1 MKNIHLLLVSALVAN
16 EVCLPG
22 CVGRDSYLAWNANAQ
37 LKLNNKPI
45 VQYLQRPASM
55 TGQILKREFHFNC
68 AEAVA
73 VVVLISIMRSSG
85 ESGPLLAVKD
95 FPSSSPN

>member
-1 MKNIHLLLVSALVAN
+1 MSV
-16 EVCLPG
+16 
-22 CVGRDSYLAWNANAQ
+22 R
-37 LKLNNKPI
+37 
-45 VQYLQRPASM
+45 QRPASM
-55 TGQILKREFHFNC
+55 TGQILKLEFHFNC

-73 VVVLISIMRSSG
+73 VMGVLISIMRSSG

>member
-1 MKNIHLLLVSALVAN
+1 MSFVCQDVSEEIATWHGN
-16 EVCLPG
+16 E
-22 CVGRDSYLAWNANAQ
+22 NAQ